1 MYQRKI
7 KDMNLDV
14 EKSQN
19 KLTAKQSENN
29 LLQIEFDNLSKL
41 LTIKE
46 KENLLI
52 YEQNN
57 NKNIKNR
64 NKNKSTTEEEH
75 ELQSQKQYLSPEN
88 YTINNNNLINQKTTK
103 EKTLIPSNINTDT
116 TRNEILTDLKAI
128 NPQNLDDQIQD
139 SETMRKN
146 NLSKTNNN
154 IVMKFPNLSNIEENV
169 NDNLNNEEQRNK
181 IIEDIKKKYNINFNE
196 MNEDFSLGENQE
208 ENKIKN
214 KFYCEHENVLNEKI
228 EEKYESDIYL

>member
-181 IIEDIKKKYNINFNE
+181 IIEDIKKKYNIN
-196 MNEDFSLGENQE
+196 
-208 ENKIKN
+208 
-214 KFYCEHENVLNEKI
+214 
-228 EEKYESDIYL
+228 